1 MLMKYL
7 LTSALALLLAATGYA
22 ADSVPWSQD
31 FTAYNTISNWT
42 SSAIARNSYNFRCS
56 SGELQVNGARSNYPN
71 EAIIFFTPDGFELT
85 AGKDYRFDIDARSN
99 YADLTGENRTF
110 DIRLYKK
117 GANKPVYTDEH
128 TVLLEVKNE
137 PAEEKVYKSYTT
149 YFNVPENGEY
159 YLALH
164 MTSKSS
170 AGAQYW
176 DNFKLIEQ
184 SMDTPAKGQI
194 SATADPNGLHK
205 ATVTYTVPSTSIRG
219 NAISDVSKVELYRD
233 GGIIKT

>member
-85 AGKDYRFDIDARSN
+85 AGKDYASIS
-99 YADLTGENRTF
+99 T
-110 DIRLYKK
+110 
-117 GANKPVYTDEH
+117 
-128 TVLLEVKNE
+128 
-137 PAEEKVYKSYTT
+137 
-149 YFNVPENGEY
+149 
-159 YLALH
+159 
-164 MTSKSS
+164 
-170 AGAQYW
+170 Q
-176 DNFKLIEQ
+176 
-184 SMDTPAKGQI
+184 GQI
-194 SATADPNGLHK
+194 TP
-205 ATVTYTVPSTSIRG
+205 T
-219 NAISDVSKVELYRD
+219 
-233 GGIIKT
+233 